1 MCRLL
6 TSELEELLKDFPLRS
21 QDGIGGAAICSA
33 VFAIGG
39 VRWFIIEGER
49 EGDDMIM
56 FGIVTGLMED
66 EYGYVSLN
74 EMSGI
79 EIDTTKYGLGGGRLR
94 VTQLR
99 NFKPR
104 PLKEI
109 NDIRLKRFLA
119 RFEES

>member
-1 MCRLL
+1 MCRLM
-6 TSELEELLKDFPLRS
+6 TPKLEEALKGFPLYS
-21 QDGIGGAAICSA
+21 QDGKKGEAICC
-33 VFAIGG
+33 AIFVIGR

-49 EGDDMIM
+49 EGNDLTM
-56 FGIVTGLMED
+56 FGIVIGLMED

-79 EIDTTKYGLGGGRLR
+79 EIDLAKRGLGKGKLQ
-94 VTQLR
+94 VTQLQ
-99 NFKPR
+99 NFEPK

-119 RFEES
+119 RFED

>member
-1 MCRLL
+1 M
-6 TSELEELLKDFPLRS
+6 TPKLEEALSGFPLRS
-21 QDGIGGAAICSA
+21 QDGMGGEAICC
-33 VFAIGG
+33 AIFVIGR

-49 EGDDMIM
+49 EGNDVIM
-56 FGIVTGLMED
+56 FGIVIGLLED

-79 EIDTTKYGLGGGRLR
+79 EIDLAEKGFGIGKLKVTRLE
-94 VTQLR
+94 

-109 NDIRLKRFLA
+109 NDIKLKRFLA
-119 RFEES
+119 RFED

>member
-6 TSELEELLKDFPLRS
+6 TPKLEEALKDFPLRS
-21 QDGIGGAAICSA
+21 QDGKGKEAVCRAI
-33 VFAIGG
+33 FAIGR

-49 EGDDMIM
+49 EGNDVIM
-56 FGIVTGLMED
+56 FGIVIGLMED

-79 EIDTTKYGLGGGRLR
+79 EINLTEKGLGEGKLK
-94 VTQLR
+94 VTQLE

-109 NDIRLKRFLA
+109 SDIRLKHFLA
-119 RFEES
+119 RFEN